1 MQDVYLF
8 SVEINMANDMW
19 NWKGSFILR
28 FKHATY

>member
-19 NWKGSFILR
+19 NWKGSFIL
-28 FKHATY
+28 